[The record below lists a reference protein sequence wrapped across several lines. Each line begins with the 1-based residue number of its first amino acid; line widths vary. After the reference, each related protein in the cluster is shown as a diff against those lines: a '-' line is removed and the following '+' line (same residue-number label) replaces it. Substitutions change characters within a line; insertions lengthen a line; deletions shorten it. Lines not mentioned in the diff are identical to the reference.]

1 MLDIPHSKRTPFAL
15 QKGSFYT
22 ARGLLLPFKRAPLGM
37 QNESFF
43 LATIFLTFLISCSVS
58 LQLCCGNL

>member
-1 MLDIPHSKRTPFAL
+1 MLNIPHSKRTPFAL

-22 ARGLLLPFKRAPLGM
+22 AKGLLLRSKTSPFGM

-43 LATIFLTFLISCSVS
+43 LATIFLTFLIPCSVS
-58 LQLCCGNL
+58 LQLCCGIL

>member
-22 ARGLLLPFKRAPLGM
+22 ARGLLLRSKTSPFGM

-43 LATIFLTFLISCSVS
+43 LATIFLTFLIPCSVS

>member
-1 MLDIPHSKRTPFAL
+1 MLNIPHSKRTPFAL

-22 ARGLLLPFKRAPLGM
+22 AKGLLLRSKTSPFGM

-43 LATIFLTFLISCSVS
+43 LATIFLTYLMPCSVS
-58 LQLCCGNL
+58 LQLRYGNL

>member
-1 MLDIPHSKRTPFAL
+1 MLNIPHSKRTPFAL

-22 ARGLLLPFKRAPLGM
+22 AKGLLLRSKTNPFGM

-43 LATIFLTFLISCSVS
+43 LGNYIF
-58 LQLCCGNL
+58 NLFNTLFR